1 MAKAL
6 HPSLRFTDPTAF
18 ARRTVAAHDAVFD
31 EAAVFNEPAPSV
43 TPGIDAQML
52 AAWRRSGDAGI
63 RPDQETPS
71 RVLSDADILLARDR
85 TPVSR
90 IAGEIVRAVADTSVA
105 GRHLV
110 VLADAHGT
118 VLWRAGSH
126 QAMRGADRIAFA
138 EGADWSEA
146 GIGTNGI
153 SRTLDTG
160 LLTHVTAGEHYVRAH
175 HAWTCTAAPIRDA
188 GGTIV
193 GVLDVSL
200 PVRFATAES
209 AALVRCGVKLAEA
222 LLPGT
227 TSQANRLG
235 PRSDRP
241 ASQTNRPGPQSDQS
255 DQSTATIRLLG
266 HRPEIVR
273 ADGARVQ
280 LTQRRAELLALVAS
294 REAWTARAL
303 AEALYDDP
311 AATATVRGEILRLR
325 RTTGLTISTQPY
337 ALADRERARVD
348 FLTADDALDLL
359 PDSDVPAIVDLRY
372 TA

>member
-1 MAKAL
+1 MAKTL
-6 HPSLRFTDPTAF
+6 HPTLRFTDPTAF
-18 ARRTVAAHDAVFD
+18 ARRTVAAHEAVFT
-31 EAAVFNEPAPSV
+31 AAKTPFSV
-43 TPGIDAQML
+43 DPQML
-52 AAWRRSGDAGI
+52 AAWRRSGEAGI
-63 RPDQETPS
+63 RPDQEMPS
-71 RVLSDADILLARDR
+71 RVLSETDLRLARER
-85 TPVSR
+85 TLLGR
-90 IAGEIVRAVADTSVA
+90 IAGEVVQAVADTSAA

-110 VLADAHGT
+110 VLSDAEGI
-118 VLWRAGSH
+118 VLWRAGSP

-138 EGADWSEA
+138 EGADWSET

-153 SRTLDTG
+153 SRALETG
-160 LLTHVTAGEHYVRAH
+160 GMTHVTAGEHFVRAH
-175 HAWTCTAAPIRDA
+175 HAWTCSAAPIRDS
-188 GGTIV
+188 GGAVV

-235 PRSDRP
+235 HQSDRP
-241 ASQTNRPGPQSDQS
+241 GPPSDRPRSQTSRPGSQS

-273 ADGARVQ
+273 TDGARIQ
-280 LTQRRAELLALVAS
+280 LTQRRAELLALLAS

-337 ALADRERARVD
+337 ALADHQRAAVD
-348 FLTADDALDLL
+348 FLASADALDLL

>member
-1 MAKAL
+1 M
-6 HPSLRFTDPTAF
+6 HPTLRFTDPISF
-18 ARRTVAAHDAVFD
+18 ANRTVAAHDAAFDEAAFD
-31 EAAVFNEPAPSV
+31 EAAVFNDPAPSGA
-43 TPGIDAQML
+43 PGIDAQML
-52 AAWRRSGDAGI
+52 AAWRRSGEAGI

-71 RVLSDADILLARDR
+71 RVLSDADLLLARDR

-110 VLADAHGT
+110 VLADADGT

-126 QAMRGADRIAFA
+126 QAMRGADGIAFA
-138 EGADWSEA
+138 EGADWSES

-209 AALVRCGVKLAEA
+209 AALVRCGVRLAQA

-227 TSQANRLG
+227 GAQA
-235 PRSDRP
+235 DRP
-241 ASQTNRPGPQSDQS
+241 VES
-255 DQSTATIRLLG
+255 IRLLG
-266 HRPEIVR
+266 HRPEVIR
-273 ADGARVQ
+273 ADGSRIS
-280 LTQRRAELLALVAS
+280 LTQRRAELLALLAS
-294 REAWTARAL
+294 REAWSARAL

-311 AATATVRGEILRLR
+311 EAAVTVRGEIRRLR
-325 RTTGLTISTQPY
+325 RATGLTISSQPY
-337 ALADRERARVD
+337 ALADSERSRVD
-348 FLTADDALDLL
+348 LVTADEALDLL

>member
-18 ARRTVAAHDAVFD
+18 ARRTVATHDAVF
-31 EAAVFNEPAPSV
+31 ARAMTPSGAD
-43 TPGIDAQML
+43 PQML
-52 AAWRRSGDAGI
+52 AAWRRSGEAGI
-63 RPDQETPS
+63 RPDQDMPS
-71 RVLSDADILLARDR
+71 RFLTDADLQLARDR
-85 TPVSR
+85 TPMRR
-90 IAGEIVRAVADTSVA
+90 IAGEIVQAVADTSAA

-110 VLADAHGT
+110 VLSDADGV
-118 VLWRAGSH
+118 VLWRAGSA

-138 EGADWSEA
+138 EGADWSES

-153 SRTLDTG
+153 SRALETG
-160 LLTHVTAGEHYVRAH
+160 GMTHVTAGEHFVRAH
-175 HAWTCTAAPIRDA
+175 HAWRCSASPIRDSDGA
-188 GGTIV
+188 IV

-209 AALVRCGVKLAEA
+209 AALVRCGVRLAEA

-227 TSQANRLG
+227 SSQM
-235 PRSDRP
+235 
-241 ASQTNRPGPQSDQS
+241 NRPGSRMNLRGSQTERSRLRSDHHESQPGRS
-255 DQSTATIRLLG
+255 AAAIRLLG

-273 ADGARVQ
+273 ADGVRIR
-280 LTQRRAELLALVAS
+280 LTQRRAELLALLVS

-311 AATATVRGEILRLR
+311 AAAATVRGEILRLR

-337 ALADRERARVD
+337 ALADHERAGVD
-348 FLTADDALDLL
+348 FLTAGDALELL
-359 PDSDVPAIVDLRY
+359 PDSDVPAVVDLRY
-372 TA
+372 TV